1 MTLQNALEKLA
12 KRESLT
18 RDEARAVFLRVL
30 RGEVS
35 PAQLGALL
43 MGLRSKG
50 ETGEELAGAVEA
62 VRENAVRVDI
72 GATPAIDT
80 CGTGGDGLAM
90 VNISTAAAFVVAG
103 AGVPVAKHGNRS
115 ASGRV
120 GSADVLAA
128 LGVPVERPAADV
140 AASIRNKNFG
150 FMFAPAF
157 HPAMKHAAPVRR
169 ELGVRTIFN
178 LIGPLANPALPPF
191 QLVGVPEERF
201 VDLVANAF
209 ASLGVKRAVVVHGAG
224 GADEATLEGPARVAI
239 VEGGGVR
246 RDELDPRGLGLAAAP
261 NAALAGGDAA
271 ANAAAIRRALGGEPS
286 PVADAILLNAALA
299 IWTTGKAAS
308 PCEGLERARE
318 SVKSGFASNALK
330 EACAC

>member
-1 MTLQNALEKLA
+1 MTIHDALEKIA
-12 KRESLT
+12 KRASLSK
-18 RDEARAVFLRVL
+18 DEARAVFLRVL

-43 MGLRSKG
+43 MGLRTKG

-62 VRENAVRVDI
+62 VRASAVRVEI
-72 GATPAIDT
+72 GDCPAIDT

-128 LGVPVERPAADV
+128 LGVPVERPAGEV
-140 AASIRNKNFG
+140 AAAIRNKNFG

-157 HPAMKHAAPVRR
+157 HPAMKHAAPVRK

-201 VDLVANAF
+201 VHLVAHAF
-209 ASLGVKRAVVVHGAG
+209 ASLGVKRAMVVHGAG
-224 GADEATLEGPARVAI
+224 GADEATLEGPVIAAV
-239 VEGGGVR
+239 VDKGVVNH
-246 RDELDPRGLGLAAAP
+246 EVVDPASLGFQKAP
-261 NAALAGGDAA
+261 NSSLAGGDAPT
-271 ANAAAIRRALGGEPS
+271 NAARIVSVLGGEPG
-286 PVADAILLNAALA
+286 PVADAVILNAGLA
-299 IWTTGKAAS
+299 IAVVRHCAI
-308 PCEGLERARE
+308 CEGVDAARE
-318 SVKSGFASNALK
+318 SVKSGRAAKAL
-330 EACAC
+330 EDARC

>member
-1 MTLQNALEKLA
+1 MTPRDALERLA
-12 KRESLT
+12 NRADLSRE
-18 RDEARAVFLRVL
+18 EARAVFLCVL

-35 PAQLGALL
+35 PAQLAAIL
-43 MGLRSKG
+43 MGLRAKG

-62 VRENAVRVDI
+62 VRESAVRVDLGGI
-72 GATPAIDT
+72 EAIDT
-80 CGTGGDGLAM
+80 CGTGGDGLAT

-128 LGVPVERPAADV
+128 LGVAVERPAADV
-140 AASIRNKNFG
+140 AADIRNKNFG

-157 HPAMKHAAPVRR
+157 HPAMKHAAPVRK

-178 LIGPLANPALPPF
+178 IIGPLANPALPPF

-201 VDLVANAF
+201 VDIVANAL
-209 ASLGVKRAVVVHGAG
+209 SRLGVKRALVVHGGG
-224 GADEATLEGPARVAI
+224 GADEATLSGENLLAR
-239 VEGGGVR
+239 VEGGAVR
-246 RDELDPRGLGLAAAP
+246 RETLDARSLGLAPAP
-261 NAALAGGDAA
+261 VSALVGGDAA
-271 ANAAAIRRALGGEPS
+271 ANAASIRRVFEGSPG
-286 PVADAILLNAALA
+286 PVADTVLLNAALA
-299 IWTTGKAAS
+299 IWTAGRAGS

-318 SVKSGFASNALK
+318 SVKSGSALRVL
-330 EACAC
+330 EGARC

>member
-1 MTLQNALEKLA
+1 MTLHDALEKLA
-12 KRESLT
+12 KRASLSK
-18 RDEARAVFLRVL
+18 DEARAVFLCVL

-43 MGLRSKG
+43 MGLRTKG

-62 VRENAVRVDI
+62 VRASAVRVEI
-72 GATPAIDT
+72 GDCPAIDT

-128 LGVPVERPAADV
+128 LGVPVERPAGEV
-140 AASIRNKNFG
+140 AAAIRNKNFG

-157 HPAMKHAAPVRR
+157 HPAMKHAAPVRK

-201 VDLVANAF
+201 VNLVANAF
-209 ASLGVKRAVVVHGAG
+209 ASLGVKRAMVVHGAG
-224 GADEATLEGPARVAI
+224 GADEATLEGPFHVAL
-239 VEGGGVR
+239 VEGGAVK
-246 RDELDPRGLGLAAAP
+246 RDVLDPRSAGFATAP
-261 NAALAGGDAA
+261 NSALAGGDAT
-271 ANAAAIRRALGGEPS
+271 ANAAAIRAVLSGKSG
-286 PVADAILLNAALA
+286 PVADAVILNAGLA
-299 IWTTGKAAS
+299 ISVAKGFTV
-308 PCEGLERARE
+308 CEGVDAARE
-318 SVKSGFASNALK
+318 SVKSGRAAKALE
-330 EACAC
+330 EARC

>member
-1 MTLQNALEKLA
+1 MTLHDALEKLA

-43 MGLRSKG
+43 LGLRSKG
-50 ETGEELAGAVEA
+50 ETGEELAGAVQA

-72 GATPAIDT
+72 GGCEAIDT
-80 CGTGGDGLAM
+80 CGTGGDGLGM
-90 VNISTAAAFVVAG
+90 INISTAAAFVVAG

-115 ASGRV
+115 ASGKV

-140 AASIRNKNFG
+140 ATAITKRGFG
-150 FMFAPAF
+150 FMFAPSF
-157 HPAMKHAAPVRR
+157 HPAMKHAAPVRK

-209 ASLGVKRAVVVHGAG
+209 AALGVKRAMVVHGSG
-224 GADEATLEGPARVAI
+224 GADEATLEGPFVVAM
-239 VEGGGVR
+239 VEDGAVK
-246 RDELDPRGLGLAAAP
+246 RDAMNPAELGFALAP

-271 ANAAAIRRALGGEPS
+271 ENAAAIRGVLEGKPG
-286 PVADAILLNAALA
+286 PVADAVLLNAALA
-299 IWTTGKAAS
+299 LATALRCPLRDGVSLARTSVSSGRAAAS
-308 PCEGLERARE
+308 LEAAR
-318 SVKSGFASNALK
+318 
-330 EACAC
+330 C